1 MADVNVKRVGVGM
14 PERRLAVSLHGK
26 PRLRSLSRQNDHSRR
41 KMFTRRHRGTESRK
55 RAIRSG
61 EVMTGG
67 RCRENLRLRV
77 SGPPCEPKKW
87 TTGTARP
94 QHRLIQK
101 SRRPGRFRS
110 RLPFAFRLTSE
121 GVPMPT
127 SVLRKQAQPG
137 GRKRSARAVNGGLDS
152 HGWLF
157 PRTANSACRPERHR
171 TRR

>member
-1 MADVNVKRVGVGM
+1 MADVNVKRVGTGM

-77 SGPPCEPKKW
+77 NRRSGRREQIDHSTGSFKNPAGLVASAPGFLCHRFDERGGAHADERAPKASAARRAEAQR
-87 TTGTARP
+87 TG
-94 QHRLIQK
+94 
-101 SRRPGRFRS
+101 SERRPGW
-110 RLPFAFRLTSE
+110 
-121 GVPMPT
+121 PT
-127 SVLRKQAQPG
+127 
-137 GRKRSARAVNGGLDS
+137 
-152 HGWLF
+152 
-157 PRTANSACRPERHR
+157 
-171 TRR
+171 